1 MIFYNYLFEKHKN
14 KFNNNIAFFN
24 SYIQA
29 VQFMNSMFTY
39 EINSDIDL
47 WLFELILNMEGFVGL
62 TVKDGVPVYGSLVLN
77 GDFNDYGIPKRGTI
91 ITYNG
96 TNYDG
101 EIDKD
106 IVICWNNSTHSP
118 DFTTYEYALNQS
130 EVKKS
135 LRTALFQCRMSNMI
149 TAKNDKVKKAID
161 KALENIDEGKP
172 ASVLCDDLISNE
184 LGNEPL
190 ETYSLTHPE
199 QSHTI
204 QYLSKYYD
212 DLNRWF
218 YTLNGQPVQGTGKM
232 AQLTQ
237 EEVQGSQ
244 TLSTIQPFNKFTER
258 KKFCDKVNEILGIDM
273 KVEFSTP
280 WKISLDIIQSDKTD
294 DMTNDNQKE
303 DKQDDNNEVS
313 EEDKQDNNQEGSE
326 EE

>member
-1 MIFYNYLFEKHKN
+1 MH
-14 KFNNNIAFFN
+14 
-24 SYIQA
+24 
-29 VQFMNSMFTY
+29 SMFTY
-39 EINSDIDL
+39 DIKPEIDL
-47 WLFELILNMEGFVGL
+47 WLFELILNMEGFLGM
-62 TVKDGVPVYGSLVLN
+62 TVKDGTPIYGSLVLN

-91 ITYNG
+91 LTYNG

-106 IVICWNNSTHSP
+106 IIICWNNSTHSP

-172 ASVLCDDLISNE
+172 VSVLCDDLISNE

-199 QSHTI
+199 QVHTI

-212 DLNRWF
+212 DLQRWY
-218 YTLNGQPVQGTGKM
+218 YTMNGQPIQGTGKM

-237 EEVQGSQ
+237 EEVQGQQ
-244 TLSTIQPFNKFTER
+244 TLSTILPFNKLNER
-258 KKFCDKVNEILGIDM
+258 KKFCEKVKEILGIDIS
-273 KVEFSTP
+273 VDFSTP
-280 WKISLDIIQSDKTD
+280 WKISLDIIDSDKTD
-294 DMTNDNQKE
+294 DMTTDKKDDITNDTEEEK
-303 DKQDDNNEVS
+303 KSDN
-313 EEDKQDNNQEGSE
+313 KEGSE

>member
-1 MIFYNYLFEKHKN
+1 MIFYNRFFEKHKE
-14 KFNNNIAFFN
+14 KFNNNISYFN
-24 SYIQA
+24 SYIQTL
-29 VQFMNSMFTY
+29 QFQHSMFTY
-39 EINSDIDL
+39 EIEKDIDM
-47 WLFELILNMEGFVGL
+47 WLFELILNMEGFLGM
-62 TVKDGVPVYGSLVLN
+62 TVKDGIPIYGSLVLN

-96 TNYDG
+96 TNYEG

-118 DFTTYEYALNQS
+118 DFSTYEFALNAS

-172 ASVLCDDLISNE
+172 VSVLCDDIMSNE
-184 LGNEPL
+184 LGTEPL
-190 ETYSLTHPE
+190 ETHSLTHPE
-199 QSHTI
+199 QIHTV

-212 DLNRWF
+212 DLQRWY
-218 YTLNGQPVQGTGKM
+218 YTMNGQPIQGTGKM

-237 EEVQGSQ
+237 EEVQGQQ
-244 TLSTIQPFNKFTER
+244 TLSTILPFNKLNER
-258 KKFCDKVNEILGIDM
+258 KKFCDKVKEILGIEMNVD
-273 KVEFSTP
+273 FSTP

-294 DMTNDNQKE
+294 DMTNDTKE
-303 DKQDDNNEVS
+303 ENNSDN
-313 EEDKQDNNQEGSE
+313 KEGSE

>member
-1 MIFYNYLFEKHKN
+1 MLEKHKD

-29 VQFMNSMFTY
+29 LQFMHSMFSY
-39 EINSDIDL
+39 ELTPNIDL
-47 WLFELILNMEGFVGL
+47 WLFELILNMEGFVGM
-62 TVKDGVPVYGSLVLN
+62 TIKDGVPIYGSLILN

-106 IVICWNNSTHSP
+106 IIICWNNSTHSP
-118 DFTTYEYALNQS
+118 DLTTYEFALNQS

-135 LRTALFQCRMSNMI
+135 LRTALIQCRMSNMI

-161 KALENIDEGKP
+161 KALENIEDGKP
-172 ASVLCDDLISNE
+172 MTILCDDLMSSE
-184 LGNEPL
+184 LGEESV
-190 ETYSLTHPE
+190 ETHSLTHPE
-199 QSHTI
+199 QIHTV

-218 YTLNGQPVQGTGKM
+218 FTINGQPVQGTGKM

-237 EEVQGSQ
+237 EEVMGSQ
-244 TLSTIQPFNKFTER
+244 TLSTIQPFNKLMER
-258 KKFCDKVNEILGIDM
+258 KKFCEKVNKIFG
-273 KVEFSTP
+273 VEMSVDFSTP
-280 WKISLDIIQSDKTD
+280 WKISLDIINSDKTD
-294 DMTNDNQKE
+294 DLTSNIDE
-303 DKQDDNNEVS
+303 DK
-313 EEDKQDNNQEGSE
+313 EGE
-326 EE
+326 

>member
-1 MIFYNYLFEKHKN
+1 MH
-14 KFNNNIAFFN
+14 
-24 SYIQA
+24 
-29 VQFMNSMFTY
+29 SMFTY
-39 EINSDIDL
+39 DIKPEIDL
-47 WLFELILNMEGFVGL
+47 WLFELILNMEGFLGM
-62 TVKDGVPVYGSLVLN
+62 TVKDGTPIYGSLVLN

-91 ITYNG
+91 LTYNG

-106 IVICWNNSTHSP
+106 IIICWNNSTHSP

-172 ASVLCDDLISNE
+172 VSVLCDDLISNE

-218 YTLNGQPVQGTGKM
+218 YTLNGQPIQGTGKM

-237 EEVQGSQ
+237 EEVQGQQ
-244 TLSTIQPFNKFTER
+244 TLSTILPFNKLNER
-258 KKFCDKVNEILGIDM
+258 KKFCEKVKEILGIDIS
-273 KVEFSTP
+273 VDFSTP
-280 WKISLDIIQSDKTD
+280 WKISLDIIDSDKTD
-294 DMTNDNQKE
+294 DMTTDKKDDITNDTEEEK
-303 DKQDDNNEVS
+303 KSDN
-313 EEDKQDNNQEGSE
+313 KEGSE

>member
-1 MIFYNYLFEKHKN
+1 MIFYNYLLEKHKN

-29 VQFMNSMFTY
+29 LQFMHSMFTY
-39 EINSDIDL
+39 DINPKIDL
-47 WLFELILNMEGFVGL
+47 WLFELILNMEGFVGM
-62 TVKDGVPVYGSLVLN
+62 TVKDGVPVYGSLILN

-91 ITYNG
+91 LTYNG

-149 TAKNDKVKKAID
+149 GAKDDKVKKAID

-172 ASVLCDDLISNE
+172 VSVLCEDLISNE
-184 LGNEPL
+184 LGTEPL
-190 ETYSLTHPE
+190 QTYSLTHPE
-199 QSHTI
+199 QAHTI

-237 EEVQGSQ
+237 EEVMGSQ

-258 KKFCDKVNEILGIDM
+258 KKFCDKVKEILGIDM
-273 KVEFSTP
+273 KVDFSTP
-280 WKISLDIIQSDKTD
+280 WKISLDIIDSDKTD
-294 DMTNDNQKE
+294 DMTNDKKDDMTNDTAEEKKSD
-303 DKQDDNNEVS
+303 DK
-313 EEDKQDNNQEGSE
+313 EGSE

>member
-1 MIFYNYLFEKHKN
+1 MIFYNRFFEKHKE
-14 KFNNNIAFFN
+14 KFNNNISYFN
-24 SYIQA
+24 SYIQTL
-29 VQFMNSMFTY
+29 QFQHSMFTY
-39 EINSDIDL
+39 EIEKNIDM
-47 WLFELILNMEGFVGL
+47 WLFELILNMEGFLGMTMV
-62 TVKDGVPVYGSLVLN
+62 DGIPVYGSLVLN

-96 TNYDG
+96 TNYEG

-172 ASVLCDDLISNE
+172 VSVLCDDIMSNE
-184 LGNEPL
+184 LGNEPI
-190 ETYSLTHPE
+190 ETHPLTHPE
-199 QSHTI
+199 QTHTI

-212 DLNRWF
+212 DLQRWY
-218 YTLNGQPVQGTGKM
+218 YTMNGQPIQGTGKM

-237 EEVQGSQ
+237 EEVQGQQ
-244 TLSTIQPFNKFTER
+244 TLSTILPFNKLKER
-258 KKFCDKVNEILGIDM
+258 KKFCEKVKEILGIDIS
-273 KVEFSTP
+273 VDFSTP

-294 DMTNDNQKE
+294 DMTTDKKDDMTNDTKE
-303 DKQDDNNEVS
+303 KKSDK
-313 EEDKQDNNQEGSE
+313 EGSE

>member
-1 MIFYNYLFEKHKN
+1 MH
-14 KFNNNIAFFN
+14 
-24 SYIQA
+24 
-29 VQFMNSMFTY
+29 SMFTY
-39 EINSDIDL
+39 DIKPEIDM
-47 WLFELILNMEGFVGL
+47 WLFDLILNMEGFLGM
-62 TVKDGVPVYGSLVLN
+62 TVKDGKPIYGSLVLN

-106 IVICWNNSTHSP
+106 IVICWNNSTHSL
-118 DFTTYEYALNQS
+118 DFSTYEFALNAS

-172 ASVLCDDLISNE
+172 VSVLCDDIMSNE
-184 LGNEPL
+184 LGTEPL
-190 ETYSLTHPE
+190 ETHSLTHPE
-199 QSHTI
+199 QIHTI

-212 DLNRWF
+212 DLQRWY
-218 YTLNGQPVQGTGKM
+218 YTMNGQPIQGTGKM

-237 EEVQGSQ
+237 EEVQGQQ
-244 TLSTIQPFNKFTER
+244 TLSTILPFNKLNER
-258 KKFCDKVNEILGIDM
+258 KKFCDKVKEILGIEMNVD
-273 KVEFSTP
+273 FSTP
-280 WKISLDIIQSDKTD
+280 WKISLDIIDSDKTD
-294 DMTNDNQKE
+294 DMTNDKKDDMTNDTAEEKE
-303 DKQDDNNEVS
+303 SDK
-313 EEDKQDNNQEGSE
+313 EGSE